1 MEYLGPTLVVFAIL
15 LVVTIAAFSFE
26 PANPLEAWFKL
37 AERYQTGR
45 RPSAVEFSDQSL
57 LFGVKRVT
65 RINEFARFDVTID
78 DFGLW
83 IVYRNNDQD
92 DVPSALKIPG
102 THVRFRGRHGQRYL
116 FELYAEPPVRMAVRG
131 NLGATLMQKCS
142 A

>member
-1 MEYLGPTLVVFAIL
+1 MEYLGPTFIVFAIL

-26 PANPLEAWFKL
+26 PANPLDAWFKL

-45 RPSAVEFSDQSL
+45 RPSAIEFSDQSL
-57 LFGVKRVT
+57 LFGIKRV
-65 RINEFARFDVTID
+65 RRLNDFARFDVTID
-78 DFGLW
+78 EFGLW

-102 THVRFRGRHGQRYL
+102 THVRFRGQHGQRYV

-131 NLGATLMQKCS
+131 NLGAALMQQCS